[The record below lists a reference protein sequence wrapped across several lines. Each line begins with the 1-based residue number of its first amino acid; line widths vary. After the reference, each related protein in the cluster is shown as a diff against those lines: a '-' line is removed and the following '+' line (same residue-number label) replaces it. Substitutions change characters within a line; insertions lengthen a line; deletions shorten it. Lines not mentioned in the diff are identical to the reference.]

1 MLARGIR
8 RMTRATF
15 TNQLKRPIPTLIYR
29 NSLCC
34 SMLAVS

>member
-1 MLARGIR
+1 
-8 RMTRATF
+8 MTRATF
-15 TNQLKRPIPTLIYR
+15 KTNQLKQPIPTLIYR